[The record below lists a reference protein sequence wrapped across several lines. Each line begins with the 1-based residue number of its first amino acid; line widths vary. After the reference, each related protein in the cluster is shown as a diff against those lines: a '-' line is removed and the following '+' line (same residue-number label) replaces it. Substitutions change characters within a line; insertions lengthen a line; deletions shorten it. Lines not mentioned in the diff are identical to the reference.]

1 MTDAIWWKR
10 QPCTIIFDSFRIEIF
25 YHITYTYFSNDWV
38 IAWLFLQMH
47 MMIRFSLFYLYV
59 PNTYIVDTDLG
70 STQIRKQVQLLVSII
85 GINVLV
91 ILGIQS
97 VSFVITEKNSAQRT
111 LTMQRKNMETAS
123 SVLCSASKF
132 MALPVA
138 LLKFRCKYTILTK
151 KVRKATTNKH
161 TNKKEKNTPPQ
172 KKNQKQKT
180 KTKQKIKKKEKRTTP
195 PPPNENKQKTN
206 NKKKTLK

>member
-1 MTDAIWWKR
+1 MTDAVWWKR

-38 IAWLFLQMH
+38 ILWLFLQMN

-70 STQIRKQVQLLVSII
+70 STQIRKQVKLLVSII
-85 GINVLV
+85 EINVLV

-123 SVLCSASKF
+123 SVLCIEIYGTACSI
-132 MALPVA
+132 V
-138 LLKFRCKYTILTK
+138 
-151 KVRKATTNKH
+151 
-161 TNKKEKNTPPQ
+161 
-172 KKNQKQKT
+172 
-180 KTKQKIKKKEKRTTP
+180 KIQMQVY
-195 PPPNENKQKTN
+195 NSY
-206 NKKKTLK
+206 